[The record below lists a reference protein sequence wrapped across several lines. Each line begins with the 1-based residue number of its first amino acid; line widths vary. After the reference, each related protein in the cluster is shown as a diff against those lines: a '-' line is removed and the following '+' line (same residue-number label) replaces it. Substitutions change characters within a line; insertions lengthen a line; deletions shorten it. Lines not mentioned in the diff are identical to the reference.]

1 MWGLGYI
8 SSECEED
15 GDEEAEEESPEDSAY
30 NEDLK
35 RRILK
40 GPEME
45 DEFDMDEFDNIS
57 NNGRLREVYNYRW
70 WKDNDQ
76 DNYFVMINSHFKAL

>member
-1 MWGLGYI
+1 
-8 SSECEED
+8 
-15 GDEEAEEESPEDSAY
+15 
-30 NEDLK
+30 
-35 RRILK
+35 
-40 GPEME
+40 ME